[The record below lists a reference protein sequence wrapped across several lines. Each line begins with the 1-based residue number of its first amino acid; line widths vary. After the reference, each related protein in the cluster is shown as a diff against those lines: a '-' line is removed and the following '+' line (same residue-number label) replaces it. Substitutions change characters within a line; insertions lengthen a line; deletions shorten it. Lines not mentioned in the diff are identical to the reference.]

1 MSGANHVVG
10 GIVFTGLYLSMF
22 DVNIYS
28 KPQYLGLAIFFS
40 LLPDIDHTKSIVGK
54 MFYPVA
60 KFLDRRFGHRTI
72 THSLLC
78 YFGLALVIGIVERTW
93 LNTTI
98 ATSIFLW
105 AYASHLILDMLTVQG
120 VPLLYP
126 FKKNP
131 CVIPGNPKYRF
142 RSSDFKTESIAFVL
156 FVMLAFSTKDLF
168 AHGFWNSYDRLF
180 GTVKSVHA
188 ESRLTGKALLVRY
201 QITQDGRDI
210 AGNGFLISST
220 PERLLLFNQGTG
232 FREIRSTDH
241 VKQLLPIRTNANRAV
256 LSVSFQNIGMDSLRA
271 MLRNRAVMALKLQ
284 SALPIQFTKDNQP
297 QSSTSI
303 SLENVFNP
311 VFATADIDS
320 IDGAAEREIS
330 LVRLE
335 IEAENAKQAMYWQ
348 EKAAAESRYKS
359 VLADLNS
366 DDLAVREKAV
376 REQDAAAAALKSVPK
391 PLDNR
396 QALRVRLNYL
406 QSKLHVKKSQSING
420 YMQYIQI
427 Q

>member
-1 MSGANHVVG
+1 MSGANHVAG

-60 KFLDRRFGHRTI
+60 KWLDRRFGHRTI
-72 THSLLC
+72 THSLLA
-78 YFGLALVIGIVERTW
+78 YFGLALLIGVVEKTW

-105 AYASHLILDMLTVQG
+105 SYASHLILDMLTLQG

-131 CVIPGNPKYRF
+131 CVIPGNPAYRMK
-142 RSSDFKTESIAFVL
+142 SGNFKAESIAFCL
-156 FVMLAFSTKDLF
+156 FVMLAFTTKDLF

-180 GTVKSVHA
+180 GTVKSVYA
-188 ESRLTGKALLVRY
+188 ESRLTPKALLVRY
-201 QITQDGRDI
+201 QISQDGKDI
-210 AGNGFLISST
+210 AGNGFLVSAS
-220 PERLLLFNQGTG
+220 PEKLLLFNQGSG
-232 FREIRSTDH
+232 FQEIKSSDH
-241 VKQLLPIRTNANRAV
+241 VKQLLPIRTNAARVKKAI
-256 LSVSFQNIGMDSLRA
+256 SFQGIGIDSLKQ
-271 MLRNRAVMALKLQ
+271 LVRNRAVMALKLQ
-284 SALPIQFTKDNQP
+284 SVLPVHFTKDNQP

-303 SLENVFNP
+303 NLENVFNP
-311 VFATADIDS
+311 VLTSNDVDS
-320 IDGAAEREIS
+320 LDGSTEKEIA
-330 LVRLE
+330 LLRMEL
-335 IEAENAKQAMYWQ
+335 EAENAKQAQYWQ
-348 EKAAAESRYKS
+348 QKAQAQNAYQK
-359 VLADLNS
+359 VLTDLNS
-366 DDLAVREKAV
+366 TDLATSEKAV
-376 REQDAAAAALKSVPK
+376 REKESAGRAFEAISK

-396 QALRVRLNYL
+396 PALRVRLNYL
-406 QSKLHVKKSQSING
+406 QSKLHVKKSQSITG
-420 YMQYIQI
+420 YLEYIQI